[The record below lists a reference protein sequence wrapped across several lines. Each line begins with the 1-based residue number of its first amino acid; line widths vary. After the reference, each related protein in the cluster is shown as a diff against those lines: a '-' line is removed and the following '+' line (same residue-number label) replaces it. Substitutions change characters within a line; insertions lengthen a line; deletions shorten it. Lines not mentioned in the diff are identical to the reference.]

1 MSPPPSQFYFFLR
14 SIRHPKRWTNVLPP
28 RRHHPSVG
36 CCVEQSSS
44 GHPRPM
50 LRPSCNF
57 SMGAISA
64 PQTRGQNAARARLD
78 AGRLHQAHG
87 EPRRC
92 DLDPWRVYPWRG
104 RAKPLGGRVTAA
116 HLVSCAF
123 LCEFC
128 SVWRADILHTCLVL
142 SIWGAGCPL
151 IPEKCYIVGNK
162 GTTVHF
168 YVRDFSLRGTNW
180 SVPKIKFVFVR
191 HLKIAKLVANTLKS
205 R

>member
-28 RRHHPSVG
+28 AFRPFESPLQRLPPRRHHPSVG

-44 GHPRPM
+44 GHSRPV
-50 LRPSCNF
+50 LRPSCNIQ
-57 SMGAISA
+57 MGAIPA
-64 PQTRGQNAARARLD
+64 PQRRGPNVAHAIPG
-78 AGRLHQAHG
+78 AGSLHQAHG

-123 LCEFC
+123 LCEIC
-128 SVWRADILHTCLVL
+128 SVLASRYPTYVPGTINLGGRLSPYSREMLHVRWGCIYILRLCRHGVPPC
-142 SIWGAGCPL
+142 
-151 IPEKCYIVGNK
+151 IPPY
-162 GTTVHF
+162 
-168 YVRDFSLRGTNW
+168 
-180 SVPKIKFVFVR
+180 
-191 HLKIAKLVANTLKS
+191 
-205 R
+205 